1 MPLAGSS
8 ASPGAE
14 PMVVARHGGS
24 AVVVMAVE
32 EFERLKGGGKCAE
45 ELRQNWPERHRP
57 K

>member
-1 MPLAGSS
+1 
-8 ASPGAE
+8 
-14 PMVVARHGGS
+14 MVVARHGGS